1 MLVSGK
7 VNVHVPT
14 WFVICFLEFDRI
26 VLSSRFEEE
35 MSFSTIGSMYGV
47 FIFIYIYHTNQP
59 NASKYIIYK
68 GSYGS
73 RMKSCRKIEN
83 SECLKILRAIFPWG
97 KKRSLH

>member
-47 FIFIYIYHTNQP
+47 FIFIYIYIIQINQMQV
-59 NASKYIIYK
+59 NI
-68 GSYGS
+68 SYTKDPMGV
-73 RMKSCRKIEN
+73 
-83 SECLKILRAIFPWG
+83 G
-97 KKRSLH
+97 